1 MGTGKGKTDYLLSLI
16 REGKQMTLGQQLSLT
31 AGVAAEPA
39 RHFNTDYH
47 HRHAVYR
54 RLDDRQPRCE
64 CRCLYRAGLDH
75 DMAVLGAVYSRRN
88 GLLRS
93 SSA

>member
-1 MGTGKGKTDYLLSLI
+1 MGTGKTDYLLSLI

-31 AGVAAEPA
+31 AYLSVPA
-39 RHFNTDYH
+39 IMAQISSIAMQYID
-47 HRHAVYR
+47 ASMIGS
-54 RLDDRQPRCE
+54 
-64 CRCLYRAGLDH
+64 LYRAGLDH